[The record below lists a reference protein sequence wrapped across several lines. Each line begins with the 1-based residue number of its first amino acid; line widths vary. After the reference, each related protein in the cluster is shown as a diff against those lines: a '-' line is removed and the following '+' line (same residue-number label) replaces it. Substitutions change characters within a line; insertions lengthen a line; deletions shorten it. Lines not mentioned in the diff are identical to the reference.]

1 MEKMIIKH
9 YRPIRFGISS
19 IYYDKEM
26 PTKLITNTG
35 PDRQPLQR
43 EHPSYPIEPKNLDSS
58 QSRER
63 VALYNFNVGK
73 KELLQLIVI
82 ISETENFLESCTI
95 EIKMDLAERK
105 VYLYIF
111 IFVNFLFKGN
121 VFKIIIGI
129 PYYFEINLDGKIV
142 MSLLAK
148 TTINQ
153 VPSSNKKA
161 ASVTDYN

>member
-1 MEKMIIKH
+1 
-9 YRPIRFGISS
+9 
-19 IYYDKEM
+19 
-26 PTKLITNTG
+26 
-35 PDRQPLQR
+35 
-43 EHPSYPIEPKNLDSS
+43 
-58 QSRER
+58 
-63 VALYNFNVGK
+63 
-73 KELLQLIVI
+73 VI

-148 TTINQ
+148 TTIN
-153 VPSSNKKA
+153 
-161 ASVTDYN
+161 